1 MIPVFRIFAN
11 DADADNAVQKLKDDG
26 FPARSIHVVKPG
38 DVSDAAKG
46 VAEAVKAGRVP
57 SFYRRVATE
66 SLQEGKS
73 LVTIYAQFGEGQA
86 AQLVL
91 DGAGPVDVERMPEW
105 PKSDTRTASGMFG
118 IPLLAKEP
126 YTTVSRTTGLSSFQY
141 VFESF
146 LGMGLLLKKA
156 APLSEAVGLS
166 TVTSRP
172 KAWTK
177 SMGMSL
183 LSDNPAPLSSAI
195 GLKTVNEQRKRKA

>member
-1 MIPVFRIFAN
+1 MIPVFRIFAS
-11 DADADNAVQKLKDDG
+11 DADADNAVNKLKEAG
-26 FPARSIHVVKPG
+26 FPARSIQVIKAGEVTNPE
-38 DVSDAAKG
+38 KG
-46 VAEAVKAGRVP
+46 VTDAIKAERMPG
-57 SFYRRVATE
+57 FYRRVATQA
-66 SLQEGKS
+66 LKDGKS

-172 KAWTK
+172 KTWTK